1 MLDNNI
7 TDELEKANLILPKLL
22 YSQLPLTRGVIEFGQ
37 DKRGYGLN
45 DSNQKILVCEK
56 ILGIFVEINGITL

>member
-1 MLDNNI
+1 LFQKGI
-7 TDELEKANLILPKLL
+7 
-22 YSQLPLTRGVIEFGQ
+22 GVYFGQ

-45 DSNQKILVCEK
+45 DGNQKILVCEK